1 MWGSGKS
8 GFPMA
13 FLKENK
19 KLVLEAL
26 FALLF
31 IGLAIFFLRHERME
45 IHDVRIILGNANPL
59 WMLLGILLT
68 CFYIFFQGL
77 MYFNSFRSVKG
88 SVSLATSIKVY
99 LKRNFVSVFLPAGGV
114 TSLAFFTKDF
124 EHYNISKT
132 RIHFAS
138 SIYAFTGVLTVLI
151 IAIPIL
157 TWAIIRH
164 NISSNQ
170 VISFLIVC
178 LIVGLLI
185 FVFVSVIRQG
195 IFYRLI
201 VKIGPG
207 VEAFFTEMKSI
218 SIDKK
223 SYISTLVSSLMI
235 EIIGVTHMIIT
246 MKALGFHVTL
256 EVAVMGYITSVL
268 VLIVSPFLK
277 GLGAIEL
284 SMAFILTR
292 FGFSPVDAIS
302 ITLLYRF
309 FEFWLPLTIGGLS
322 FIFVRNSLV
331 LRIIPAVLTFI
342 LGIINIISV
351 LTPAIQARLNSLLEF
366 LPLYAVNVSNYF
378 VLATGL
384 FLLVIS
390 AFLLKGLKT
399 AWYIALGLT
408 LFSLVGH
415 LTKAIDY
422 EEALLAAFVTLS
434 LIMTR
439 KQYFI
444 KPHPKWGQLGVI
456 TALISILGVWIYG
469 IIGFYFL
476 DKKYFD
482 IDFSFVQSV
491 KYSIQNFFLFQ
502 SEELQPAG
510 SFARDFLYSINIAG
524 FLSTSFLL
532 FTLVRHYVHKPG
544 IDEEERIKATGLVK
558 KYGISGLDYF
568 KTSYDKLY
576 FFPEGIEGF
585 IAFRIAGNYAAV
597 LENPVCANPETMK
610 AIILQ
615 FDTFCQDNGLKS
627 FYYRVPEDCLGIY
640 ETTKKKSLLIGQ
652 EAIIDLKSFNL
663 DGGTK
668 KSIRNAC
675 NKSQESGY
683 FPRIHFPPVKEGVL
697 QKIKSVS
704 AEWLE
709 ENEFREMVFSQ
720 GIFDLNELKNHVV
733 ITIENHEEKVLAFLN
748 LIPDYTPGEVT
759 FDLVRKSKDAPNGII
774 DFLMVETIKFAITRG
789 HKYFS
794 LGFAPMSGIEKG
806 RDFPEKSIKFA
817 YEKIRSFST
826 YKGLR
831 DFKDKFGP
839 DWKNSYIIYDHHYD
853 LFNIPSI
860 LSKVVKA

>member
-1 MWGSGKS
+1 
-8 GFPMA
+8 MA
-13 FLKENK
+13 FLKENR

-31 IGLAIFFLRHERME
+31 IGLAIFFIRHQRAE
-45 IHDVRIILGNANPL
+45 IHDVGIILSNSDSFWIL
-59 WMLLGILLT
+59 IGIVVT
-68 CFYIFFQGL
+68 CLYIFMQGL

-88 SVSLATSIKVY
+88 HVRLITTIKVY

-124 EHYNISKT
+124 EYHHISKT
-132 RIHFAS
+132 KIHFAS
-138 SIYAFTGVLTVLI
+138 SIYGFTGVLTVVI
-151 IAIPIL
+151 ISIPIL
-157 TWAIIRH
+157 TWAIIRN

-170 VISFLIVC
+170 IISFLVVC
-178 LIVGLLI
+178 LIVGFLI
-185 FVFVSVIRQG
+185 FAFVSIIRQG
-195 IFYRLI
+195 FFYRLVIRI
-201 VKIGPG
+201 VPR
-207 VEAFFTEMKSI
+207 VETFFIELRSI
-218 SIDKK
+218 SINKK
-223 SYISTLVSSLMI
+223 SYGATILSSFMI
-235 EIIGVTHMIIT
+235 EIIGITHMMIT

-256 EVAVMGYITSVL
+256 EASVMAYITSVL
-268 VLIVSPFLK
+268 VLLVSPFLK

-292 FGFSPVDAIS
+292 FGFSAVDAIS

-309 FEFWLPLTIGGLS
+309 FEFWLPLTLGGLS
-322 FIFVRNSLV
+322 FIFARNNLV

-351 LTPAIQARLNSLLEF
+351 LTPAVQSRVNSLLEF
-366 LPLYAVNVSNYF
+366 IPLYAVNVSNYF
-378 VLATGL
+378 VLAIGL

-399 AWYIALGLT
+399 TWYIALGLT

-422 EEALLAAFVTLS
+422 EEALVAAFVALS

-456 TALISILGVWIYG
+456 TAFAAILGVWTYG

-482 IDFSFVQSV
+482 IDFGLIQSV
-491 KYSIQNFFLFQ
+491 KFSIQNFFLYQ
-502 SEELQPAG
+502 SPELQPAG
-510 SFARDFLYSINIAG
+510 SFAHGFLYSLNISG
-524 FLSTSFLL
+524 FLASSFLL
-532 FTLVRHYVHKPG
+532 YTLVRHYVPKPRT
-544 IDEEERIKATGLVK
+544 DEEEKIKALELVK
-558 KYGISGLDYF
+558 KYGMSGLDYF
-568 KTSYDKLY
+568 KTYSDKFY
-576 FFPEGIEGF
+576 FFPEGHEGF

-597 LENPVCANPETMK
+597 LENPVCANRETMK
-610 AIILQ
+610 AILLQ
-615 FDTFCQDNGLKS
+615 FDTFCMDNGLRN
-627 FYYRVPEDCLGIY
+627 FYYRVPEEYLEMY
-640 ETTKKKSLLIGQ
+640 ETVHKKSLLIGQ

-704 AEWLE
+704 GEWLE
-709 ENEFREMVFSQ
+709 ENEFREQVFSQ
-720 GIFDLNELKNHVV
+720 GIFDIHELKNHMI

-748 LIPDYTPGEVT
+748 LIPDYAYGEVT
-759 FDLVRKSKDAPNGII
+759 YDLIRKAKDAPGGII
-774 DFLMVETIKFAITRG
+774 DYLMVETIKYARSRG
-789 HKYFS
+789 HKYFNM
-794 LGFAPMSGIEKG
+794 GFAPMSGIEKG

-826 YKGLR
+826 FKGLR
-831 DFKDKFGP
+831 DFKEKYGP
-839 DWKNSYIIYDHHYD
+839 DWKNRYIIYDHHYD

-860 LSKVVKA
+860 LSKVVKP